1 MRQGIMDALNSVVFM
16 MESPQKYQGPQV
28 QICTIHEDCENLN
41 EKREQNKNTVGC
53 CLDAAGKNLA

>member
-1 MRQGIMDALNSVVFM
+1 MDALNSVVFM